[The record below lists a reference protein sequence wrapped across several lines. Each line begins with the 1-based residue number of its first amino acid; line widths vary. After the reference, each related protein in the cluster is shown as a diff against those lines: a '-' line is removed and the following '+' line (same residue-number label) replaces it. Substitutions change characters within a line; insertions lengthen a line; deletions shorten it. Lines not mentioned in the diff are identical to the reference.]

1 MARIRTIKPEFWTS
15 STVVDLD
22 PFTRLLF
29 IGSWNFAD
37 DHGLMPDDPKRLKLQ
52 VLPAD
57 AVDADALVEELVKV
71 GLFQR
76 VTAPNGDRLLRI
88 STFGAHQ
95 KIDKRSSGK
104 WGNPDNWPTE
114 SQPIPPS
121 PAESHQTPPNSSPGM
136 EGNGSS
142 RDTSELRRESADI
155 DPDDDDKVDQVIA
168 AVARARLKAKQ
179 QRDTVGRPA
188 AWLNTVTKSI
198 RGDPLYMAELRRVCD
213 KWPNAPADML
223 AQAAEGSPSP
233 HLNTYERAAS

>member
-57 AVDADALVEELVKV
+57 PVDAEAIVNELVAA

-88 STFGAHQ
+88 TTFSSHQ
-95 KIDKRSSGK
+95 KIDKRSNGK
-104 WGNPDNWPTE
+104 WGNPDEW
-114 SQPIPPS
+114 
-121 PAESHQTPPNSSPGM
+121 PAESRRIAPNPAESPNTTPNSSPGM

-142 RDTSELRRESADI
+142 RDTSEVGRDLADI
-155 DPDDDDKVDQVIA
+155 DPEDDDKVDQVIA

-179 QRDTVGRPA
+179 RRDTVGRPA

-198 RGDPLYMAELRRVCD
+198 RCDPVYMTELRRVCD

-223 AQAAEGSPSP
+223 AQAAEGNPSP